1 MSESG
6 YFRVKSGE
14 VRPHLPGEPRRKKT
28 LAELEAELF
37 RQVASTGPRR
47 PQNGDSSHVPGKVG
61 L

>member
-6 YFRVKSGE
+6 YFRVKGGE

-37 RQVASTGPRR
+37 QQVAETGSGR
-47 PQNGDSSHVPGKVG
+47 PKNGDSRRFQGKA
-61 L
+61 